1 MKSYIKHAVGG
12 LNKHLLSTAVIT
24 ALAVGHS
31 TDSYAGATFKIDDT
45 KWVSVGLG
53 LRTSFTSTE
62 SAAGATNNQWSNN
75 FALDNARLY
84 FAGQIHKY
92 LKIEFNTDSTTS
104 TSGNGD
110 IRILDAIGKVEYNN
124 YANLWVGRM
133 LVPGERR
140 EMNGPFYSGIYQTF
154 GAGTG
159 TPFEPADY
167 NLTIK
172 NDGTSAGSYGR
183 DDGATVWGAAYNDR
197 FQYAF
202 GFFRGL
208 RGGAN
213 SSDNPTFSQKLSYN
227 FWEVEKNPGY
237 YTSGT
242 YYGKGGDILTVSIN
256 NQYQSQGA
264 GLGSYQSTDK
274 PVNLPAVARNF
285 RGTGVDVLMEKIL
298 PNKAVLT
305 LEGDYKNY
313 GISGGNYSAIANQAS
328 GDPRPNFNMFAGQ
341 AYDVSGMYMFPQ
353 KIGIG
358 LIQPYL
364 RYVNISPNGSSN
376 RNSYQTGINYVIDG
390 HNAVISLNYIYGDMN
405 TKKLDYSAGA
415 HGDKVS
421 SLLLGFQWQ
430 I

>member
-1 MKSYIKHAVGG
+1 MKSYINHAESGF
-12 LNKHLLSTAVIT
+12 NKRLLCTAIVSV
-24 ALAVGHS
+24 LAMGHMANS
-31 TDSYAGATFKIDDT
+31 HAGATFKIDDT

-53 LRTSFTSTE
+53 LRSSFTATE
-62 SAAGATNNQWSNN
+62 SAAANKDWSNN

-84 FAGQIHKY
+84 FAGQLHKY
-92 LKIEFNTDSTTS
+92 LKVEFNTDAQTAN
-104 TSGNGD
+104 NGGEV
-110 IRILDAIGKVEYNN
+110 RIFDAIGKFEYNN
-124 YANLWVGRM
+124 YANVWVGRM

-154 GAGTG
+154 GSG

-167 NLTIK
+167 SLTIK
-172 NDGTSAGSYGR
+172 SDGTSAGSFGR
-183 DDGATVWGAAYNDR
+183 DDGATIWGAAFSDR
-197 FQYAF
+197 LQYAF

-213 SSDNPTFSQKLSYN
+213 SGDNPLYAQKISYN

-242 YYGKGGDILTVSIN
+242 YYGKGGDILTISGN
-256 NQYQSQGA
+256 NQYQTQGA
-264 GLGSYQSTDK
+264 GST
-274 PVNLPAVARNF
+274 VNPGDF
-285 RGTGVDVLMEKIL
+285 RGTGVDILMEKIL

-313 GISGGNYSAIANQAS
+313 GISGNYHAIQNSTPPGVA
-328 GDPRPNFNMFAGQ
+328 NFNMFSGQ

-353 KIGIG
+353 KVGIG
-358 LIQPYL
+358 LVQPYV
-364 RYVNISPNGSSN
+364 RYVNINPTGSTN

-390 HNAVISLNYIYGDMN
+390 HNAVVSLNYIYGDMV
-405 TKKLDYSAGA
+405 TKGLNYTTSATGN
-415 HGDKVS
+415 KES

>member
-1 MKSYIKHAVGG
+1 MKSYINHAESGF
-12 LNKHLLSTAVIT
+12 NKRLLCTAIMSV
-24 ALAVGHS
+24 LAMGHMANS
-31 TDSYAGATFKIDDT
+31 HAGATFKIDDT

-53 LRTSFTSTE
+53 LRSSFTATE
-62 SAAGATNNQWSNN
+62 SAAANKDWSNN

-84 FAGQIHKY
+84 FAGQLHKY
-92 LKIEFNTDSTTS
+92 LKVEFNTETQTAN
-104 TSGNGD
+104 NGGEV
-110 IRILDAIGKVEYNN
+110 RILDAIAKLEYNN

-154 GAGTG
+154 AAG
-159 TPFEPADY
+159 TPFEPSDY

-183 DDGATVWGAAYNDR
+183 DDGATIWGAAFDDR
-197 FQYAF
+197 LQYAF

-213 SSDNPTFSQKLSYN
+213 AGDNPVYAQKISYN

-242 YYGKGGDILTVSIN
+242 YYGKGGDILTVSGN
-256 NQYQSQGA
+256 NQYQSEGV
-264 GLGSYQSTDK
+264 GVTGI
-274 PVNLPAVARNF
+274 PADF
-285 RGTGVDVLMEKIL
+285 RGTGVDILMEKIL

-313 GISGGNYSAIANQAS
+313 GFDGAYNETVRNAS
-328 GDPRPNFNMFAGQ
+328 VTKDAPAGAGFPMFAGQ
-341 AYDVSGMYMFPQ
+341 AYDVSGMYMFPE
-353 KIGIG
+353 KFGYG
-358 LIQPYL
+358 FVQPYV
-364 RYVNISPNGSSN
+364 RYVNINPNGSTN
-376 RNSYQTGINYVIDG
+376 RNTYQTGINYVIDG
-390 HNAVISLNYIYGDMN
+390 HNAIVSLNYIYGDMA
-405 TKKLDYSAGA
+405 TKGITNFTSGVK
-415 HGDKVS
+415 GDNVS
-421 SLLLGFQWQ
+421 SLMLGFQWQ

>member
-12 LNKHLLSTAVIT
+12 LNTRLLCTAVVT
-24 ALAVGHS
+24 ALAAGHAS
-31 TDSYAGATFKIDDT
+31 SSYAGATFKIDDT

-53 LRTSFTSTE
+53 IRSSFQSTE
-62 SAAGATNNQWSNN
+62 SAAGATNNQWSND

-84 FAGQIHKY
+84 FNGQIHKY
-92 LKIEFNTDSTTS
+92 LKVEFNTDCQTCS
-104 TSGNGD
+104 NGGEV
-110 IRILDAIGKVEYNN
+110 RVLDAIGKFEYNSMV
-124 YANLWVGRM
+124 NLWVGRM

-154 GAGTG
+154 GAGT
-159 TPFEPADY
+159 PFEPADY
-167 NLTIK
+167 NLTIQ
-172 NDGTSAGSYGR
+172 NNGTSAGSFGR
-183 DDGATVWGAAYNDR
+183 DDGATVWGAAFNDR

-213 SSDNPTFSQKLSYN
+213 ASDNPTFAQKLSYN

-242 YYGKGGDILTVSIN
+242 YYGKGGDILTVSAN

-264 GLGSYQSTDK
+264 GSVVTPG
-274 PVNLPAVARNF
+274 NF

-298 PNKAVLT
+298 PNKAVVT

-313 GISGGNYSAIANQAS
+313 GISGGDYNAIQNSTPPGVA
-328 GDPRPNFNMFAGQ
+328 NFNMFAGQ
-341 AYDVSGMYMFPQ
+341 AYDVSAMYMFPQ

-364 RYVNISPNGSSN
+364 RYVNVNPNGSSD

-390 HNAVISLNYIYGDMN
+390 HNAVVSLNYLYGDLN
-405 TKKLDYSAGA
+405 TKGLNYTSTAA
-415 HGDKVS
+415 GDKVS

>member
-12 LNKHLLSTAVIT
+12 LNKPLLCTAVVT
-24 ALAVGHS
+24 ALVAGHS
-31 TDSYAGATFKIDDT
+31 TNSYAGATFKIDDT

-53 LRTSFTSTE
+53 LRSSFQATE
-62 SAAGATNNQWSNN
+62 GAAGTNGNQWSNN
-75 FALDNARLY
+75 FNLDNARIYLN
-84 FAGQIHKY
+84 GQIHKY
-92 LKIEFNTDSTTS
+92 IKVEFNTDCQTCS
-104 TSGNGD
+104 SGGEV
-110 IRILDAIGKVEYNN
+110 RVLDAIGKIEYNA

-154 GAGTG
+154 SAG

-167 NLTIK
+167 SLTIQS
-172 NDGTSAGSYGR
+172 NGTSAGSFGR
-183 DDGATVWGAAYNDR
+183 DDGATVWGAAFSDR

-213 SSDNPTFSQKLSYN
+213 VSDNPAFAQKLSYN

-242 YYGKGGDILTVSIN
+242 YYGKGGDILTVSLN

-264 GLGSYQSTDK
+264 GSVVTPG
-274 PVNLPAVARNF
+274 NF

-298 PNKAVLT
+298 PNKGVLT
-305 LEGDYKNY
+305 FEGDYKNY
-313 GISGGNYSAIANQAS
+313 GISGGNYHAIANTPS
-328 GDPRPNFNMFAGQ
+328 TGTVPNFNMFAGQ
-341 AYDVSGMYMFPQ
+341 AYDVSGMYMFPK

-364 RYVNISPNGSSN
+364 RYVNVNPSGSSS

-390 HNAVISLNYIYGDMN
+390 HNAVISLNYLYGDLA
-405 TKKLDYSAGA
+405 TKGLNYTATA
-415 HGDKVS
+415 TGDKVS
-421 SLLLGFQWQ
+421 SFLLGFQWQ

>member
-12 LNKHLLSTAVIT
+12 LNKPLLCTAVVT
-24 ALAVGHS
+24 ALVAGHS
-31 TDSYAGATFKIDDT
+31 TNSYAGATFKIDDT

-53 LRTSFTSTE
+53 LRSSFQATE
-62 SAAGATNNQWSNN
+62 GAAGATGNQWSNN
-75 FALDNARLY
+75 FNLDNARIYLN
-84 FAGQIHKY
+84 GQIHKY
-92 LKIEFNTDSTTS
+92 IKVEFNTDSTTS
-104 TSGNGD
+104 GSGSGEV
-110 IRILDAIGKVEYNN
+110 RILDAIGKVEYNA

-154 GAGTG
+154 GAGT
-159 TPFEPADY
+159 PFEPADY
-167 NLTIK
+167 NTTIQ
-172 NDGTSAGSYGR
+172 NNGTSAGSFGR
-183 DDGATVWGAAYNDR
+183 DDGATVWGAAFSDR
-197 FQYAF
+197 FQYAV

-264 GLGSYQSTDK
+264 GSKVTPG
-274 PVNLPAVARNF
+274 NF

-298 PNKAVLT
+298 PNKGVLT

-313 GISGGNYSAIANQAS
+313 GISGGNYHAIQNSTPPGVA
-328 GDPRPNFNMFAGQ
+328 NFNMFAGQ

-364 RYVNISPNGSSN
+364 RYVNVNPTGSSN

-390 HNAVISLNYIYGDMN
+390 HNAVISLNYLYGDLN
-405 TKKLDYSAGA
+405 TKGLNYTTTAT
-415 HGDKVS
+415 GDKVS

>member
-1 MKSYIKHAVGG
+1 MKSYINHAESGF
-12 LNKHLLSTAVIT
+12 NKRLLCTAIVSV
-24 ALAVGHS
+24 LAMGHMANS
-31 TDSYAGATFKIDDT
+31 HAGATFKIDDT

-53 LRTSFTSTE
+53 LRSSFTATE
-62 SAAGATNNQWSNN
+62 SAAANKDWSNN

-84 FAGQIHKY
+84 FAGQLHKY
-92 LKIEFNTDSTTS
+92 LKVEFNTDAQTAN
-104 TSGNGD
+104 NGGEV
-110 IRILDAIGKVEYNN
+110 RILDAIGKFEYNN
-124 YANLWVGRM
+124 YANVWVGRM

-154 GAGTG
+154 GSG

-167 NLTIK
+167 SLTIK
-172 NDGTSAGSYGR
+172 SDGTSAGSFGR
-183 DDGATVWGAAYNDR
+183 DDGATLWGAAFSDR
-197 FQYAF
+197 LQYAF

-213 SSDNPTFSQKLSYN
+213 SGDNPLYAQKISYN

-242 YYGKGGDILTVSIN
+242 YYGKGGDILTISGN
-256 NQYQSQGA
+256 NQYQTQGA
-264 GLGSYQSTDK
+264 GST
-274 PVNLPAVARNF
+274 VNPGDF
-285 RGTGVDVLMEKIL
+285 RGTGVDILMEKIL

-313 GISGGNYSAIANQAS
+313 GISGNYHAIQNSTPPGVA
-328 GDPRPNFNMFAGQ
+328 NFNMFSGQ

-353 KIGIG
+353 KVGIG
-358 LIQPYL
+358 LVQPYV
-364 RYVNISPNGSSN
+364 RYVNINPTGSTN

-390 HNAVISLNYIYGDMN
+390 HNAVVSLNYIYGDMV
-405 TKKLDYSAGA
+405 TKGLNYTTSATGN
-415 HGDKVS
+415 KES

>member
-1 MKSYIKHAVGG
+1 MKSYINHAVGG
-12 LNKHLLSTAVIT
+12 FNKRLLCTAVVS
-24 ALAVGHS
+24 ALAMGHMANS
-31 TDSYAGATFKIDDT
+31 HAGATFKIDDT
-45 KWVSVGLG
+45 KWVSLGLG
-53 LRTSFTSTE
+53 LRSSFTTTE
-62 SAAGATNNQWSNN
+62 GAAGPTGNQWSND

-84 FAGQIHKY
+84 FAGQLHKY
-92 LKIEFNTDSTTS
+92 LKVEFNTETQTAN
-104 TSGNGD
+104 NGGEV
-110 IRILDAIGKVEYNN
+110 RILDAIAKVEYNN

-154 GAGTG
+154 GAGT
-159 TPFEPADY
+159 PFEPADY

-183 DDGATVWGAAYNDR
+183 DDGATIWGAAFSDR
-197 FQYAF
+197 LQYAF

-213 SSDNPTFSQKLSYN
+213 VNDNIMYAQKVSYN

-242 YYGKGGDILTVSIN
+242 YYGKGGDILTISGN
-256 NQYQSQGA
+256 NQYQNQGA
-264 GLGSYQSTDK
+264 GVLGT
-274 PVNLPAVARNF
+274 PADF
-285 RGTGVDVLMEKIL
+285 RGTGVDILMEKIL

-313 GISGGNYSAIANQAS
+313 GFNGAYNEIARNTKPGGF
-328 GDPRPNFNMFAGQ
+328 DMFAGQ
-341 AYDVSGMYMFPQ
+341 AYDVSGMYMFPE
-353 KIGIG
+353 KLGYG
-358 LIQPYL
+358 FVQPYL
-364 RYVNISPNGSSN
+364 RYVNINPNGSTN

-390 HNAVISLNYIYGDMN
+390 HNAVVSLNYIYGDMA
-405 TKKLDYSAGA
+405 TKGITNYTAGVKGDSA
-415 HGDKVS
+415 S
-421 SLLLGFQWQ
+421 TLMLGFQWQ

>member
-12 LNKHLLSTAVIT
+12 LNTRLLCTAVVT
-24 ALAVGHS
+24 ALAAGHAS
-31 TDSYAGATFKIDDT
+31 SSYAGATFKIDDT

-53 LRTSFTSTE
+53 IRSSFQSTE
-62 SAAGATNNQWSNN
+62 SAAGATNNQWSND

-84 FAGQIHKY
+84 FNGQIHKY
-92 LKIEFNTDSTTS
+92 LKVEFNTDCQTCS
-104 TSGNGD
+104 NGGEV
-110 IRILDAIGKVEYNN
+110 RVLDAIGKFEYNSMV
-124 YANLWVGRM
+124 NLWVGRM

-154 GAGTG
+154 GAGT
-159 TPFEPADY
+159 PFEPADY
-167 NLTIK
+167 NLTIQ
-172 NDGTSAGSYGR
+172 NNGTSAGSFGR
-183 DDGATVWGAAYNDR
+183 DDGATVWGAAFNDR

-213 SSDNPTFSQKLSYN
+213 VSDNPTFAQKLSYN

-242 YYGKGGDILTVSIN
+242 YYGKGGDILTVSAN

-264 GLGSYQSTDK
+264 GSVVTPG
-274 PVNLPAVARNF
+274 NF

-298 PNKAVLT
+298 PNKAVVT

-313 GISGGNYSAIANQAS
+313 GISGGDYNAIQNSTPPGVA
-328 GDPRPNFNMFAGQ
+328 NFNMFAGQ
-341 AYDVSGMYMFPQ
+341 AYDVSAMYMFPQ

-364 RYVNISPNGSSN
+364 RYVNVNPNGSSD

-390 HNAVISLNYIYGDMN
+390 HNAVVSLNYLYGDLN
-405 TKKLDYSAGA
+405 TKGLNYTSTAA
-415 HGDKVS
+415 GDKVS

>member
-1 MKSYIKHAVGG
+1 MKSYINHAESGF
-12 LNKHLLSTAVIT
+12 NKRLLCTAIVSV
-24 ALAVGHS
+24 LAMGHMANS
-31 TDSYAGATFKIDDT
+31 HAGATFKIDDT

-53 LRTSFTSTE
+53 LRSSFTATE
-62 SAAGATNNQWSNN
+62 SAAANKDWSNN

-84 FAGQIHKY
+84 FAGQLHKY
-92 LKIEFNTDSTTS
+92 LKVEFNTDAQTAN
-104 TSGNGD
+104 NGGEV
-110 IRILDAIGKVEYNN
+110 RILDAIGKFEYNN
-124 YANLWVGRM
+124 YANVWVGRM

-154 GAGTG
+154 GSG

-167 NLTIK
+167 SLTIK
-172 NDGTSAGSYGR
+172 SDGTSAGSFGR
-183 DDGATVWGAAYNDR
+183 DDGATIWGAAFSDR
-197 FQYAF
+197 LQYAF

-213 SSDNPTFSQKLSYN
+213 SGDNPLYAQKISYN

-242 YYGKGGDILTVSIN
+242 YYGKGGDILTISGN
-256 NQYQSQGA
+256 NQYQTQGA
-264 GLGSYQSTDK
+264 GST
-274 PVNLPAVARNF
+274 VNPGDF
-285 RGTGVDVLMEKIL
+285 RGTGVDILMEKIL

-313 GISGGNYSAIANQAS
+313 GISGNYHAIQNSTPPGVA
-328 GDPRPNFNMFAGQ
+328 NFNMFSGQ

-353 KIGIG
+353 KVGIG
-358 LIQPYL
+358 LVQPYV
-364 RYVNISPNGSSN
+364 RYVNINPTGSTN

-390 HNAVISLNYIYGDMN
+390 HNAVVSLNYIYGDMV
-405 TKKLDYSAGA
+405 TKGLNYTTSATGN
-415 HGDKVS
+415 KES

>member
-1 MKSYIKHAVGG
+1 MKSYINHAESGF
-12 LNKHLLSTAVIT
+12 NKRLLCTAIVSV
-24 ALAVGHS
+24 LAMGHMANS
-31 TDSYAGATFKIDDT
+31 HAGATFKIDDT

-53 LRTSFTSTE
+53 LRSSFTATE
-62 SAAGATNNQWSNN
+62 SAAANKDWSNN

-84 FAGQIHKY
+84 FAGQLHKY
-92 LKIEFNTDSTTS
+92 LKVEFNTDAQTAN
-104 TSGNGD
+104 NGGEV
-110 IRILDAIGKVEYNN
+110 RILDAIGKFEYNN
-124 YANLWVGRM
+124 YANVWVGRM

-140 EMNGPFYSGIYQTF
+140 EMNGPFYSGISQTF
-154 GAGTG
+154 GSG

-167 NLTIK
+167 SLTIK
-172 NDGTSAGSYGR
+172 SDGTSAGSFGR
-183 DDGATVWGAAYNDR
+183 DDGATIWGAAFSDR
-197 FQYAF
+197 LQYAF

-213 SSDNPTFSQKLSYN
+213 SGDNPLYAQKISYN

-242 YYGKGGDILTVSIN
+242 YYGKGGDILTISGN
-256 NQYQSQGA
+256 NQYQTQGA
-264 GLGSYQSTDK
+264 GST
-274 PVNLPAVARNF
+274 VNPGDF
-285 RGTGVDVLMEKIL
+285 RGTGVDILMEKIL

-313 GISGGNYSAIANQAS
+313 GISGNYHAIQNSTPPGVA
-328 GDPRPNFNMFAGQ
+328 NFNMFSGQ

-353 KIGIG
+353 KVGIG
-358 LIQPYL
+358 LVQPYV
-364 RYVNISPNGSSN
+364 RYVNINPTGSTN

-390 HNAVISLNYIYGDMN
+390 HNAVVSLNYIYGDMV
-405 TKKLDYSAGA
+405 TKGLNYTTSATGN
-415 HGDKVS
+415 KES

>member
-1 MKSYIKHAVGG
+1 MKSYINHAESGF
-12 LNKHLLSTAVIT
+12 NKRLLCTAIVSV
-24 ALAVGHS
+24 LAMGHMANS
-31 TDSYAGATFKIDDT
+31 HAGATFKIDDT

-53 LRTSFTSTE
+53 LRSSFTATE
-62 SAAGATNNQWSNN
+62 SAAANKDWSNN

-84 FAGQIHKY
+84 FAGQLHKY
-92 LKIEFNTDSTTS
+92 LKVEFNTDAQTAN
-104 TSGNGD
+104 NGGEV
-110 IRILDAIGKVEYNN
+110 RILDAIGKFEYNN
-124 YANLWVGRM
+124 YANVWVGRM

-154 GAGTG
+154 GSG

-167 NLTIK
+167 SLTIK
-172 NDGTSAGSYGR
+172 SDGTSAGSFGR
-183 DDGATVWGAAYNDR
+183 DDGATIWGAAFSDR
-197 FQYAF
+197 LQYAF

-213 SSDNPTFSQKLSYN
+213 SGDNPLYAQKISYN

-242 YYGKGGDILTVSIN
+242 YYGKGGDILTISGN
-256 NQYQSQGA
+256 NQYQTQGA
-264 GLGSYQSTDK
+264 GST
-274 PVNLPAVARNF
+274 VNPGDF
-285 RGTGVDVLMEKIL
+285 RGTGVDILMEKIL

-313 GISGGNYSAIANQAS
+313 GISGNYHAIQNSTPPGVA
-328 GDPRPNFNMFAGQ
+328 NFNMISGQ

-353 KIGIG
+353 KVGIG
-358 LIQPYL
+358 LVQPYV
-364 RYVNISPNGSSN
+364 RYVNINPTGSTN

-390 HNAVISLNYIYGDMN
+390 HNAVVSLNYIYGDMV
-405 TKKLDYSAGA
+405 TKGLNYTTSATGN
-415 HGDKVS
+415 KES